1 MGVSRLH
8 PGRQVPAVTAPMDNA
23 VVSAASPALA
33 PLTPG
38 NPLVPAPTGLA
49 LRWQALPAR
58 TQLMALLGAAAL
70 VAVLVLLGLSSRDSD
85 YRVLFPG
92 LGEKDGGQVVD
103 RLVQMN
109 VPYRIADGG
118 SSILVPAGRVAEL
131 RMKMAAAGLP
141 SAGYSSNGSAS
152 GPGYELLDNNSFGQ
166 TQGAERMKF
175 QRAKEGELVRSI
187 QSLESV
193 KSARVHLALPNQN
206 GFFREQQKPSASVI
220 LSLHPGRALDRGQI
234 AGIVSLVSSSVPE
247 MTPKAVS
254 VIDSSGTLLSGAK
267 EDDQAGEL
275 SSQQLQYRRDIEAQH
290 LKRVLALLEPV
301 VGRDNV
307 RATVTAEVDFARVE
321 QTAEAYRPNQG
332 PDAPVAV
339 REQRS
344 EESSGPGNAPA
355 AGVPGAATNQPQA
368 PASAPING
376 PAQALQTAG
385 GGAAGGATRREAAT
399 RYEVDRTVTVTRNAV
414 GNVKRL
420 NAAVVVNHRTSTDAK
435 GKTSTVPLTE
445 KEIEQLTALVQQ
457 GIGFNAERGDAVR
470 VINAPFRTEAPPP
483 EESTPLW
490 QQPWLL
496 DLLKTA
502 TAPLALAAV
511 ALVIVFSLIR
521 PAVQQM
527 LAPPPPPPPGS
538 EVNTVVDDGAALPG
552 LEARAPPQLAA
563 PANND
568 KLEAARAMAKQNP
581 AAVANIVRGWVS
593 GEA

>member
-1 MGVSRLH
+1 
-8 PGRQVPAVTAPMDNA
+8 MDNA
-23 VVSAASPALA
+23 VATTAAP
-33 PLTPG
+33 
-38 NPLVPAPTGLA
+38 PLVPASTGLA
-49 LRWQALPAR
+49 SRWQALPGR
-58 TQLMALLGAAAL
+58 TQLMALVGAAAL
-70 VAVLVLLGLSSRDSD
+70 VTVLVLLALTSRDSD

-92 LGEKDGGQVVD
+92 LGEKDGGRVIEQ
-103 RLVQMN
+103 LVQMN

-118 SSILVPAGRVAEL
+118 NSILVPSARVAEL

-141 SAGYSSNGSAS
+141 GAGYSGNGSAS
-152 GPGYELLDNNSFGQ
+152 GPGYELLDKDSFGQ

-220 LSLHPGRALDRGQI
+220 LSLHPGRTLDRSQL

-247 MTPKAVS
+247 MHPKAVS
-254 VIDSSGTLLSGAK
+254 VIDGSGTLLSGAA
-267 EDDQAGEL
+267 ESESEGGL
-275 SSQQLQYRRDIEAQH
+275 NSQQLQFRRDIEAQH

-332 PDAPVAV
+332 PDAPVAI

-355 AGVPGAATNQPQA
+355 AGVPGAASNQPQA

-376 PAQALQTAG
+376 PAQALQGA
-385 GGAAGGATRREAAT
+385 GGAAGASNRREAAT

-420 NAAVVVNHRTSTDAK
+420 NAAVVVNHKTNTDAK
-435 GKTSTVPLTE
+435 GKTTTVSMTD

-470 VINAPFRTEAPPP
+470 VINAPFRTDAPPP

-502 TAPLALAAV
+502 TAPLALAVV
-511 ALVIVFSLIR
+511 ALVAIFSLIR

-527 LAPPPPPPPGS
+527 LAPPEPPAPGS
-538 EVNTVVDDGAALPG
+538 GLNEVVDGDAALPG
-552 LEARAPPQLAA
+552 AEARALPQLAA
-563 PANND
+563 PANSD